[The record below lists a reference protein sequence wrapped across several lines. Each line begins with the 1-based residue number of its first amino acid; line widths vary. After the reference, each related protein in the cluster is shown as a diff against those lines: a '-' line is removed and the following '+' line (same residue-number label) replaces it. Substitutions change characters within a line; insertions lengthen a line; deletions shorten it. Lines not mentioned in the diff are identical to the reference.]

1 MAADNISKVKKII
14 HTIFNSSDHPTIP
27 FIEGD
32 GIGFD
37 ITPVM
42 RQVVDAA
49 VRKAYGSKRSISWVE
64 VYAGKKATLLYGP
77 NMWLPKKT
85 INTIR
90 NAKIAIKGPL
100 ETPVGGGIRSL
111 NVALRQYFDLY
122 TCLRPIRY
130 YPGVP
135 SAVKNPEKIN
145 VVLFRENIE
154 DLYTGIEWPAGSVE
168 AKKLITFLQSEMGVT
183 QIRFPKHCGI
193 GIKPVSKQGCERLIR
208 RAIQYAIEHE
218 CPSITLVHKGN
229 IMKFTEGAFCEWGY
243 ALAREEFGAKSCAGS
258 RWHTIIH
265 AVTGKE
271 ILIKDVMTDAF
282 LQQILLR
289 PEEYSVIA
297 TLNLNGDLISDALAA
312 QVGGI
317 GIAPGANLG
326 DSVAI
331 FEATHGTAPD
341 IAGKNIAN
349 PCSLL
354 LSAVMLLQHLGWV
367 EAAHLIEQA
376 IEHTIANKTVTADFA
391 NVIPNATTLSC
402 SAFGEALILYI
413 NTQPNLWGL

>member
-1 MAADNISKVKKII
+1 M
-14 HTIFNSSDHPTIP
+14 
-27 FIEGD
+27 
-32 GIGFD
+32 
-37 ITPVM
+37 
-42 RQVVDAA
+42 
-49 VRKAYGSKRSISWVE
+49 
-64 VYAGKKATLLYGP
+64 
-77 NMWLPKKT
+77 
-85 INTIR
+85 
-90 NAKIAIKGPL
+90 
-100 ETPVGGGIRSL
+100 